1 MLTQGVGDF
10 MAHDRGDFIVG
21 QLQFV
26 DQPGVKNDLA
36 ARAAVGV
43 ELIALDQVDF
53 PLPLGR
59 VRTEVRRLGNQPV
72 GNRLNPPGFI
82 AGLVQHTFAG
92 RLAHCLLI
100 GLGVHLVDLLRGQHA
115 EHVLLALN
123 AYGAAT
129 GGIDRLTTAEQQHC
143 AQCTDNQNLVHQK
156 TP

>member
-1 MLTQGVGDF
+1 

-21 QLQFV
+21 QLQAV
-26 DQPGVKNDLA
+26 DQPGVKDDLA

-43 ELIALDQVDF
+43 EFIALDQVDF

-59 VRTEVRRLGNQPV
+59 VRTEVRRLSNQPV
-72 GNRLNPPGFI
+72 GNRLNPLGFI
-82 AGLVQHTFAG
+82 AGLVQHTLAG
-92 RLAHCLLI
+92 RFAHCFLI

-123 AYGAAT
+123 AYSAAF
-129 GGIDRLTTAEQQHC
+129 GGIDRLAAGEQQRR